1 MIDFIRKFFIKTP
14 YTCCMEL
21 HNELGCYL
29 SLRIPSIGPIEGFR
43 AFFWENRFLIAYR
56 MFDPKWEDI
65 IQLEEIYK
73 KLLCVYD
80 FDPKDENLMIVRGE
94 KKVYIPE
101 RKIYISLPPGGV
113 FVYDKSQLKIIE

>member
-43 AFFWENRFLIAYR
+43 AFFWENHFLIAHR
-56 MFDPKWEDI
+56 MFDPEWEDK

-73 KLLCVYD
+73 KLLFVYD
-80 FDPKDENLMIVRGE
+80 FDPKDKNLMIVRGE

-101 RKIYISLPPGGV
+101 RKIYIPLPPGGV
-113 FVYDKSQLKIIE
+113 FVYDKNQLKIIE